1 MERWRR
7 QWHSGTVIGT
17 ETEIKVTGNK
27 RHLIDYLRNI
37 LMTTKG
43 QHLIRT
49 FVRILYCIVF
59 IKNNALAL
67 GKQIR
72 DIHFRGW

>member
-1 MERWRR
+1 MI
-7 QWHSGTVIGT
+7 SGTVIGT

-37 LMTTKG
+37 LMTTKE
-43 QHLIRT
+43 QHFIRT
-49 FVRILYCIVF
+49 FVRILYYILF

-67 GKQIR
+67 GKLIR
-72 DIHFRGW
+72 YIHFKGY